1 MDKSQLAGSL
11 IRSYYVTYMSLVS
24 LVSIVFAL
32 GAAGGVFSRCWTRG
46 LDDVEKKKFV
56 GIPALPSAS
65 LSHSCDCPICDK
77 PLNKERIHG
86 ILEHNDDSSG

>member
-11 IRSYYVTYMSLVS
+11 IRSYYVTYMS

-46 LDDVEKKKFV
+46 LDDVEKKFV
-56 GIPALPSAS
+56 AIPALPSAS
-65 LSHSCDCPICDK
+65 LSYSCVCPICDK

-86 ILEHNDDSSG
+86 ILEHNDGSSG

>member
-46 LDDVEKKKFV
+46 LDDVEKKSLLQFLLYLLLPFPILV
-56 GIPALPSAS
+56 FALYVTS
-65 LSHSCDCPICDK
+65 LLIRNEFMEYWSK
-77 PLNKERIHG
+77 MMTL
-86 ILEHNDDSSG
+86 